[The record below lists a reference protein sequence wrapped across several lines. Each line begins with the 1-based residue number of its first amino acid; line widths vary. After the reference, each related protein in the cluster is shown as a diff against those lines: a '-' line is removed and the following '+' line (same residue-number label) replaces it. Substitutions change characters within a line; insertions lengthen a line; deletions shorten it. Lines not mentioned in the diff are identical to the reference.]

1 MSNTWCFHVFC
12 KKNPSTRSVTQVG
25 STERLSLFTDLGS
38 RLSCGKGSHNCC
50 EQNGSTDDS
59 WECPNFHS
67 QLPIFQALQQNILRT
82 GYPKMESSLMNNWTP
97 FNPTSGRGYL
107 SKKKH
112 ASANLTLSK
121 FWKKQRRPHP
131 RRLVGPKKISA
142 VHWRTSLRWF
152 FALGR
157 WPKRQGKNTGF
168 PKWSSNGS
176 SKWKIANLESRRW
189 VESAVFLGGDEE
201 KWLGV
206 FNKTDT

>member
-1 MSNTWCFHVFC
+1 MGPLTI
-12 KKNPSTRSVTQVG
+12 PG
-25 STERLSLFTDLGS
+25 M
-38 RLSCGKGSHNCC
+38 
-50 EQNGSTDDS
+50 
-59 WECPNFHS
+59 S
-67 QLPIFQALQQNILRT
+67 QLPFPTSYFSSTPTKHPPYGLSEE
-82 GYPKMESSLMNNWTP
+82 GKSLMNNWAP

-176 SKWKIANLESRRW
+176 SRWKIANL
-189 VESAVFLGGDEE
+189 VTVGFVLFFGGVDEE
-201 KWLGV
+201 SDLGCSKKGHLRTGNLKHLDKDPLQCWLLCLYYSC
-206 FNKTDT
+206 T